1 MAVSMSSAN
10 GTEVELKLRV
20 QSASE
25 LMKIARAAE
34 GEIED
39 TALQENIFL
48 DTRDND
54 LARVRC
60 VLRVRTESFAH
71 TPSKAFITL
80 KGASQKSKDGTLT
93 TVPEEECSIDPALV
107 TRICRGDADP
117 LWWLLHDDHRTT
129 TRAAVVQRA
138 REAVGD
144 KVLLP
149 SGGFVNERT
158 RVHVTFPAAPSEPH
172 GTTAFSAVLE
182 LDRVFFPGAQVH
194 HEVEMEIPSSVDAVM
209 AQRAFEALFVRAGV
223 VGVPALGKAR
233 RFFLAM
239 QGQRLDGALQLRA
252 GKAAF
257 MHMEEES

>member
-1 MAVSMSSAN
+1 MDTAMSSAN

-25 LMKIARAAE
+25 LMKIAHAA
-34 GEIED
+34 GGAIAD
-39 TALQENIFL
+39 TALQENIFF

-54 LARVRC
+54 LARVRS
-60 VLRVRTESFAH
+60 VLRVRTESFANS
-71 TPSKAFITL
+71 PSKAFITL

-93 TVPEEECSIDPALV
+93 TVPEEECSIEPALV
-107 TRICRGDADP
+107 GRICRGDADP
-117 LWWLLHDDHRTT
+117 LWWLLHDADRTQ
-129 TRAAVVQRA
+129 TRPAVVQRA

-158 RVHVTFPAAPSEPH
+158 RVAIDFPES
-172 GTTAFSAVLE
+172 FSAVLE

-194 HEVEMEIPSSVDAVM
+194 HEVEMEIPSTVDAVM

-239 QGQRLDGALQLRA
+239 QGQKLDGALQLRA
-252 GKAAF
+252 GRSAF